1 MLNEISQTEGDKYHM
16 VSFIY
21 AGGMESTVTENRT
34 VVTRDWGRRKW
45 KDVAQSVQTQL

>member
-1 MLNEISQTEGDKYHM
+1 MLNEISQTEEDKYHM

-34 VVTRDWGRRKW
+34 VVT
-45 KDVAQSVQTQL
+45 